1 MYCKAEAI
9 HKNKKYN
16 GWSKTSVEGVAH
28 CSWALKKITLLNE
41 DMRRFEIKI
50 KKLRESYKQILKR
63 FIKTLIECK
72 QLLQALKD
80 EKELI
85 EVV

>member
-50 KKLRESYKQILKR
+50 KKLRESHKQRNNLPNFKTVYKNLDR
-63 FIKTLIECK
+63 M
-72 QLLQALKD
+72 
-80 EKELI
+80 
-85 EVV
+85 